1 MVVPRYDITGERV
14 GEAELRPD
22 IFEAPVN
29 VPLMHQAHTRQAAN
43 ARLGTH
49 KTQSRGEVSR
59 TTRKWYRQ
67 KGTGRARHGSRSA
80 NLFVGGAVSHG
91 PKPRDY
97 SKKMPR
103 KMSHAALRSALSVK
117 AQDNQVVV
125 TEVLE
130 MEAPRTKKIAALL
143 EALDLNGSVLLLLA
157 EPNEVV
163 EKSARN
169 LPQVKV
175 LRANYLNI
183 RDLLVYDY
191 VLMPMDALQMIER
204 IFG

>member
-14 GEAELRPD
+14 GEAELRSD
-22 IFEAPVN
+22 IFEAPLN

-49 KTQSRGEVSR
+49 KTQSRSEVSR

-97 SKKMPR
+97 SKKMPQTMR
-103 KMSHAALRSALSVK
+103 HAALRSALSVK
-117 AQDNQVVV
+117 AQDDQIVV
-125 TEVLE
+125 TDVLE
-130 MEAPRTKKIAALL
+130 METPRTKRFAAFL
-143 EALDLNGSVLLLLA
+143 EALDLDGSVLLLLG

-191 VLMPMDALQMIER
+191 VLVPMDALQMIER
-204 IFG
+204 ILG